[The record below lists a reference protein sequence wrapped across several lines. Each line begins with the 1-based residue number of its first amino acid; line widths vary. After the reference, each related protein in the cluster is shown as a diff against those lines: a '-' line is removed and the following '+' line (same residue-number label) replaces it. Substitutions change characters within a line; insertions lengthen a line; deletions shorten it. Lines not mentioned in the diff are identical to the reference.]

1 MANKYILIQWEDTL
15 KANTTYNFNF
25 GNSIADNNEGNVLPY
40 YNFVFSTGSTI
51 DSLFI
56 SGNVDDVL
64 RPRKR
69 TVKRPIRTTRISHL
83 WWVFIKQMQKIIKKS
98 LIIFRE

>member
-51 DSLFI
+51 DSLFY
-56 SGNVDDVL
+56 
-64 RPRKR
+64 K
-69 TVKRPIRTTRISHL
+69 
-83 WWVFIKQMQKIIKKS
+83 W
-98 LIIFRE
+98 

>member
-40 YNFVFSTGSTI
+40 YNFVFSTGSII
-51 DSLFI
+51 DSLYI

-69 TVKRPIRTTRISHL
+69 IVRIPIQTIKR
-83 WWVFIKQMQKIIKKS
+83 S
-98 LIIFRE
+98 LLL